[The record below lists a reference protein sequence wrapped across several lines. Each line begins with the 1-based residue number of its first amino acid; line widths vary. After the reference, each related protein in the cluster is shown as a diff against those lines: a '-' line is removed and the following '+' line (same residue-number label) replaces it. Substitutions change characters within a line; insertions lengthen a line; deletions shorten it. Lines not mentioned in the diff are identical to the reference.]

1 MSTFYIFRDIFAK
14 LETAM
19 GTYIVSTATDV
30 INFITPIFNNLLII
44 YIALWGI
51 AHIRGTI
58 QEPLKDGFGRIIKI
72 VFIIALALNVGLY
85 CGRIANFLYG
95 APDQI
100 SGVITGV
107 SPTTAM
113 LDELIS
119 KGFDLGWTAWEKGGL
134 LSNFG
139 LLIIAIIIWAAS
151 IVVVG
156 YAGFLLIFSKIA
168 IVILLAIGP
177 IFIIMILFQATQRFF
192 EMWLGQVVNYAIL
205 VVLAVALIDLLLTLF
220 GLILNSMIASSAASG
235 ISLED
240 SVALV
245 IAAVIN
251 FLILRQVPQIAM
263 ALGGGVALATQGLMG
278 AAFRKIN
285 PASTMMATRPT
296 NIARSARG
304 VQRDIKTLGAPGR
317 AAGNLYRRR
326 FGGNS
331 VSGR

>member
-1 MSTFYIFRDIFAK
+1 MSTFYIFRDIFTK

-19 GTYIVSTATDV
+19 GTYIVSTATDI

-51 AHIRGTI
+51 AHLRGSI
-58 QEPLKDGFGRIIKI
+58 QEPLKDGFTRIIKI
-72 VFIIALALNVGLY
+72 VFVIALALNVGLY
-85 CGRIANFLYG
+85 CGQISNFLYG

-100 SGVITGV
+100 SGVITDV
-107 SPTTAM
+107 SPTSAM

-151 IVVVG
+151 IIVVG

-168 IVILLAIGP
+168 IVLLLAIGP

-205 VVLAVALIDLLLTLF
+205 IILAVALIDLLFALF
-220 GLILNSMIASSAASG
+220 DLILNSMIVSSSTSG
-235 ISLED
+235 ISMED

-263 ALGGGVALATQGLMG
+263 ALGGGVALATQGAIG
-278 AAFRKIN
+278 AALRKIN
-285 PASTMMATRPT
+285 PTSMMMASRPT

-304 VQRDIKTLGAPGR
+304 IQRDFKTLGAPGR

-331 VSGR
+331 ISGR